1 MILQLGALFSGLV
14 SGATSLFEAAL
25 PSAVSFGRG
34 LLDRELNRKA
44 RQRAERRARSQARAE
59 ANIIS
64 PLVAA
69 GQSAVPVGGPTAQ
82 PVGFPATLIPPGI
95 SPAFVAVPRESP
107 LARLRKGIDEFSGF
121 PFFSFGEGAVRPM
134 PPTNGRFAFTPEAA
148 AVPGSALG
156 QRFALNPITG
166 RAQLFV
172 PGRPGEGMIFLE
184 RAIQFPDIDKTCK
197 YRFNR
202 VKGVFQKVKSRRLN
216 PMNFKALGRARTRT
230 SAALRVCRTMFTEHR
245 RSKTGTVRPKTRK
258 RKK

>member
-1 MILQLGALFSGLV
+1 MIFQLGALFGGLV
-14 SGATSLFEAAL
+14 SGATSLFEAIV

-44 RQRAERRARSQARAE
+44 RKRAERRSRNQARAE

-64 PLVAA
+64 PTVAL
-69 GQSAVPVGGPTAQ
+69 GQVAVPVGGPTAQ
-82 PVGFPATLIPPGI
+82 PAFFPATLIPPSI
-95 SPAFVAVPRESP
+95 SPAFVAAPPPGGLE
-107 LARLRKGIDEFSGF
+107 RLRRGIEGVGG
-121 PFFSFGEGAVRPM
+121 PPLFSFGRGGLGM
-134 PPTNGRFAFTPEAA
+134 PDTNGFLFTPEMA
-148 AVPGSALG
+148 AVPGAAMG
-156 QRFALNPITG
+156 QRFAISPVTG
-166 RAQLFV
+166 KAQLFV
-172 PGRPGEGMIFLE
+172 PGRPGEGMIVLE
-184 RAIQFPDIDKTCK
+184 RAIQMPNIDKTCK

-202 VKGVFQKVKSRRLN
+202 EKGVFQRVKARRMN

>member
-1 MILQLGALFSGLV
+1 MIIQLGALFSGLV
-14 SGATSLFEAAL
+14 SGATSIFEAAI

-44 RQRAERRARSQARAE
+44 RQRADRRARAQARSE

-69 GQSAVPVGGPTAQ
+69 GQTAVPVGGATFQPT
-82 PVGFPATLIPPGI
+82 GFPATLIPPGI
-95 SPAFVAVPRESP
+95 SPAFVRVPPESP
-107 LARLRKGIDEFSGF
+107 LSRLRRGIDEFSGF
-121 PFFSFGEGAVRPM
+121 PFFGFGEGGTFM
-134 PPTNGRFAFTPEAA
+134 PPTNGRFAVTPEAA
-148 AVPGSALG
+148 AIPGSAMG
-156 QRFALNPITG
+156 QRFSLNPITG

-245 RSKTGTVRPKTRK
+245 RSKTGTVRPKARK

>member
-14 SGATSLFEAAL
+14 SGATSIFQAAL
-25 PSAVSFGRG
+25 PTAVSFGRG

-44 RQRAERRARSQARAE
+44 QQRADRRARSQARAE

-69 GQSAVPVGGPTAQ
+69 GQTAVPVGGPTFQ
-82 PVGFPATLIPPGI
+82 PTGFPATLIPPGI
-95 SPAFVAVPRESP
+95 SPAFVRMPGPSP
-107 LARLRKGIDEFSGF
+107 LEILRRGVEQGFLGGPPETRTLRRLTDM
-121 PFFSFGEGAVRPM
+121 A
-134 PPTNGRFAFTPEAA
+134 TNGRFAVTPEAA
-148 AVPGSALG
+148 AVPGSAMG

-216 PMNFKALGRARTRT
+216 PMNFKALGRARQRT

-245 RSKTGTVRPKTRK
+245 RSKTGTVRPKARK